1 MKFSIRNQPVILL
14 NKFNKL
20 IVNNYLENKSGWKI
34 DFKIALIAFS
44 ISLFFAFPSLWLYF
58 RPDRAGRLFY
68 QMLQAENPL
77 NRELPLNVQIL
88 SYRFFV
94 PTLNYFLGLRSF
106 NVILIPLV
114 SSFFN
119 IFLVSRILRTRT
131 KDLEFTLISVIGI
144 SFTWFIVEGASFWGT
159 TDSVAHLLLLIPA
172 AFKVNPI
179 YFVFAVPF
187 SLFVDE
193 RAIFAL
199 LFLYFFLIR
208 RDIQNINN
216 FKINIIFTN
225 LNITQSLIL
234 NSISMF
240 LGVCLWL
247 IGRFIIDAGILAPE
261 PDISIVTDQLPNFS
275 SFFREYWFTQFLN
288 YLSSFRWFYF
298 YPVFLLAHLYGVSS
312 NRLKKE
318 YGFDFKR
325 YFGLNFIIFLFYSSI
340 VMING
345 DVWRSMAFTYF
356 FILETMIIL
365 HTLKKDMSINI
376 NYWITFLMI
385 ITPVSFFGLDL
396 TPQIS
401 FPMPL
406 VLLRTY
412 AGLGESFMPW
422 FKELFKYVPS

>member
-1 MKFSIRNQPVILL
+1 
-14 NKFNKL
+14 
-20 IVNNYLENKSGWKI
+20 
-34 DFKIALIAFS
+34 
-44 ISLFFAFPSLWLYF
+44 
-58 RPDRAGRLFY
+58 
-68 QMLQAENPL
+68 
-77 NRELPLNVQIL
+77 
-88 SYRFFV
+88 
-94 PTLNYFLGLRSF
+94 
-106 NVILIPLV
+106 
-114 SSFFN
+114 
-119 IFLVSRILRTRT
+119 
-131 KDLEFTLISVIGI
+131 
-144 SFTWFIVEGASFWGT
+144 
-159 TDSVAHLLLLIPA
+159 
-172 AFKVNPI
+172 
-179 YFVFAVPF
+179 
-187 SLFVDE
+187 
-193 RAIFAL
+193 
-199 LFLYFFLIR
+199 
-208 RDIQNINN
+208 
-216 FKINIIFTN
+216 
-225 LNITQSLIL
+225 
-234 NSISMF
+234 MF

-247 IGRFIIDAGILAPE
+247 IGRFIIDAGILAPQ

-275 SFFREYWFTQFLN
+275 SFFREYWFTQLLN

-298 YPVFLLAHLYGVSS
+298 YPVFLLVHLYGVSS

-325 YFGLNFIIFLFYSSI
+325 YFDLNFIIFLFYSSI

-376 NYWITFLMI
+376 NYWLTFLMI